1 MRYRKLS
8 PTGDYVF
15 GHQQKDFYIDQ
26 PEAVAQAVLTRL
38 ELLYGEWWLDI
49 TEGTDW
55 DRKVLGMHTIR
66 TRDALVQA
74 RILTT
79 PGVTTLNAYASQLI
93 GRAFT
98 AQANFN
104 TIYGQTGITQGR

>member
-1 MRYRKLS
+1 MRYRKLG

-26 PEAVAQAVLTRL
+26 PEAVGQAVLTRL

-55 DRKVLGMHTIR
+55 NRKVLGTHTDR
-66 TRDALVQA
+66 TRDALVQS
-74 RILTT
+74 RILGTL
-79 PGVTTLNAYASQLI
+79 GVTTLNAYASQLI
-93 GRAFT
+93 ERGFRV
-98 AQANFN
+98 QANFG
-104 TIYGQTGITQGR
+104 TIYGPTGITQGR